1 MDRKIDFSECDFRKP
16 WGNDE
21 LIFDSPGVG
30 IPGAAIQRYPF
41 DAYHTSA
48 DDLAATDQLNLDE
61 IVEILLETVRVIESD
76 FIPVPQQRVP
86 VYLTRYNLYA
96 DAKTERSQ
104 YFINVSILDALWDGK
119 SVFDI
124 AQKVK
129 IPYSK
134 VKDFVTKLQDH
145 ELIDQIRLEPKYF
158 RQSLEEM
165 LTRVQF

>member
-1 MDRKIDFSECDFRKP
+1 MPETIGSAVYLASNPDRIDSYLGSIFIEMPGIRSLISIKTYRGNTYLDRILRQVVMDRKIDFSECDFRKP

-30 IPGAAIQRYPF
+30 IPSVAIQRYPF

-104 YFINVSILDALWDGK
+104 Y
-119 SVFDI
+119 
-124 AQKVK
+124 
-129 IPYSK
+129 
-134 VKDFVTKLQDH
+134 
-145 ELIDQIRLEPKYF
+145 
-158 RQSLEEM
+158 
-165 LTRVQF
+165 